1 MNVLEPN
8 MSALNTTNSSSLQA
22 EEISDEI
29 RIVTY
34 YEVGLSIL
42 SMLTNMVNFLCLR
55 KKIVTC
61 FVNHMLQIDSLMT
74 SVCQIGYIGIFLSS
88 ISDAPNAY
96 ICNVSVSLVAIS
108 IFHFYLTNLLIV
120 YGR

>member
-1 MNVLEPN
+1 

-34 YEVGLSIL
+34 CEVGLSIL
-42 SMLTNMVNFLCLR
+42 GMLTNMVNFLCLR
-55 KKIVTC
+55 KKIATC

-74 SVCQIGYIGIFLSS
+74 SVCQIGYIGILFSS

-96 ICNVSVSLVAIS
+96 ICNVASFFVAIS
-108 IFHFYLTNLLIV
+108 IAHFFLTNLLIV
-120 YGR
+120 LGR